1 MCLKEWLTC
10 NADDVDWYSAIRPNI
25 FRLYNKVAKN
35 IGFYEEVISLF
46 NMNTFKSH
54 FRMSPAVFEVI
65 LTHVANCLEFQKRS
79 EENYGG
85 QAQLNVEKT
94 LLIAIWTLATPES
107 YRSVSDSFNVGKSTV
122 FDSVDVVVNHLC
134 QIFIKWPVIENRQNV
149 ALEFARY
156 GLPNVIG
163 TIDRCHIPIKKP
175 RINGNDYYNRKKH
188 YSAVLQGI
196 CKSNLIFTDVDCRCP
211 GSVHDPR
218 IFRTSD
224 IQCDPKMALFRCTTV

>member
-1 MCLKEWLTC
+1 
-10 NADDVDWYSAIRPNI
+10 
-25 FRLYNKVAKN
+25 
-35 IGFYEEVISLF
+35 
-46 NMNTFKSH
+46 
-54 FRMSPAVFEVI
+54 MSPAVFEVI
-65 LTHVANCLEFQKRS
+65 LTHVANYLEFQKRS

-122 FDSVDVVVNHLC
+122 SDSVHRVVDVVVNHLC

-149 ALEFARY
+149 ALELARY
-156 GLPNVIG
+156 GLPNVIE
-163 TIDRCHIPIKKP
+163 TIDRCHIPIKKNKG
-175 RINGNDYYNRKKH
+175 NGNYYYNRKKH

-196 CKSNLIFTDVDCRCP
+196 CKSNLMFTDVDCRWP
-211 GSVHDPR
+211 DSVHDAR

-224 IQCDPKMALFRCTTV
+224 IQDVPKMAHFRCTTV